1 MKLFASIVVLFI
13 TLSLSAQDTKM
24 VFQSSNLEMN
34 KQGEK
39 IKANNSEEVTTLTID
54 LKTNVLT
61 IQTTNSTLIELMR
74 KDLDRKIEKQ
84 LGDVTKTQFSLQ
96 LEDMMFAH
104 FYLDKN
110 KIILTRS
117 DIHPLKWGI
126 QMHEIILRAN

>member
-1 MKLFASIVVLFI
+1 MKLFASIVALFI
-13 TLSLSAQDTKM
+13 TLSLCAQDTKM
-24 VFQSSNLEMN
+24 VFQSSNLEVN
-34 KQGEK
+34 KKGDKVQ
-39 IKANNSEEVTTLTID
+39 ANNPEAVTTITVD

-61 IQTTNSTLIELMR
+61 IQTTNADIIELMR

-126 QMHEIILRAN
+126 QMRDIILRDN

>member
-1 MKLFASIVVLFI
+1 
-13 TLSLSAQDTKM
+13 
-24 VFQSSNLEMN
+24 
-34 KQGEK
+34 
-39 IKANNSEEVTTLTID
+39 
-54 LKTNVLT
+54 
-61 IQTTNSTLIELMR
+61 MR

-126 QMHEIILRAN
+126 QMHDVILRAN

>member
-1 MKLFASIVVLFI
+1 MKLFASIVALFI

-39 IKANNSEEVTTLTID
+39 IQANNPGEVTTLTID

-61 IQTTNSTLIELMR
+61 IESTNTTLIELMR

-126 QMHEIILRAN
+126 QMHDVILRAN

>member
-1 MKLFASIVVLFI
+1 MKLFASIVALFI
-13 TLSLSAQDTKM
+13 TLSLCAQDTKM

-34 KQGEK
+34 KKGDKVQ
-39 IKANNSEEVTTLTID
+39 ANNPEAVTTITVD

-61 IQTTNSTLIELMR
+61 IQTTNADIIELMR

-126 QMHEIILRAN
+126 QMRDIILRDN